1 MSGERFVS
9 FGDDVAGDD
18 DLRVCG
24 DVRGKRVIELGVHG
38 TIPNSVVM
46 ATRGARSI
54 SVDPS
59 RENIQRARHAASQA
73 DVVVEFH
80 ESPLADLGFC
90 MNAVVDLALCVHQI
104 DIDTDIAR
112 LFRQVHRVLR
122 PEAGFVFAVRH
133 PMSAVFDGSDPIAR
147 RPYGS
152 TSPTIGDYTMSLQRA
167 NFTIDALHELA
178 PRNNPRAVAPAVLVV
193 RARKLGS

>member
-1 MSGERFVS
+1 MTNRFVS

-24 DVRGKRVIELGVHG
+24 DVKGKRVIELGVHG
-38 TIPNSVVM
+38 TVPNSVVM
-46 ATRGARSI
+46 AMRGARSI

-59 RENIQRARHAASQA
+59 RENIMRARQAATA
-73 DVVVEFH
+73 AEVVVEFH
-80 ESPLADLGFC
+80 ESPIADLGFC
-90 MNAVVDLALCVHQI
+90 MNAVVDLAVCVHQI
-104 DIDTDIAR
+104 DTDTDIAR

-133 PMSAVFDGSDPIAR
+133 PMSAVFDGPDNVAR

-167 NFTIDALHELA
+167 NFTIDMLHELT
-178 PRNNPRAVAPAVLVV
+178 PRNDPRAVAPSVLVV